1 MNHLRYAFLLALAIV
16 GLTAVALLAFGRI
29 SSGTFTAS
37 DAGLVDAAAVAEHS
51 AVPDVMDSA
60 AIRARVAEEDRAWR
74 ERNARPVTVAELRAR
89 GDGRRTPRQ
98 ALDDRVF
105 LLSRQGKRAA
115 AIDEL
120 ERWVKSNPRDED
132 ALLSLARL
140 LKEEGRT
147 DASIAR
153 YRQLLDLQKR

>member
-1 MNHLRYAFLLALAIV
+1 MNHLKYAFFLALAIV

-29 SSGTFTAS
+29 SSATLSDSAAGT
-37 DAGLVDAAAVAEHS
+37 VDAVAVAEHS
-51 AVPDVMDSA
+51 AVTELVDSA
-60 AIRARVAEEDRAWR
+60 AIRERLAEEDRAWR

-105 LLSRQGKRAA
+105 LLTRQGKRAA
-115 AIDEL
+115 AIGEL

-132 ALLSLARL
+132 ALLALARL

-147 DASIAR
+147 DESIAR

>member
-1 MNHLRYAFLLALAIV
+1 MNHLKYAFFLALAIV

-29 SSGTFTAS
+29 SSATLSDSATGT
-37 DAGLVDAAAVAEHS
+37 VDAVAVAEHS
-51 AVPDVMDSA
+51 AVPELVDSA
-60 AIRARVAEEDRAWR
+60 AIRERLAEEDRAWR

-105 LLSRQGKRAA
+105 LLTRQGKRAA
-115 AIDEL
+115 AIVEL
-120 ERWVKSNPRDED
+120 DRWVKTNPRDEE
-132 ALLSLARL
+132 ALLALARL

-147 DASIAR
+147 DESIAR

>member
-1 MNHLRYAFLLALAIV
+1 MNHLRYAFSLALAIV
-16 GLTAVALLAFGRI
+16 ALTVVAVLTFGRI
-29 SSGTFTAS
+29 SSATIS
-37 DAGLVDAAAVAEHS
+37 DSAAASVDTVVMAEHS
-51 AVPDVMDSA
+51 AVAAVDTA
-60 AIRARVAEEDRAWR
+60 AIRQRLAAEDRAWR
-74 ERNARPVTVAELRAR
+74 ERNARPVTVAELRQR
-89 GDGRRTPRQ
+89 GDGTRTPRQ

-105 LLSRQGKRAA
+105 RYTQQGNRAA

-120 ERWVKSNPRDED
+120 ERWVKVNPRDED

-153 YRQLLDLQKR
+153 YRQLLALQKR

>member
-1 MNHLRYAFLLALAIV
+1 MNHVRYAVLLALAIV

-29 SSGTFTAS
+29 SSATLSESSTGAL
-37 DAGLVDAAAVAEHS
+37 DVAAVAEHS
-51 AVPDVMDSA
+51 AVPEIVDSA
-60 AIRARVAEEDRAWR
+60 AIRARLAEEDRAWR

-105 LLSRQGKRAA
+105 LLTKQGRRAA
-115 AIDEL
+115 AIEEL
-120 ERWVKSNPRDED
+120 ERWVESNPRDED

-153 YRQLLDLQKR
+153 YRQLLELQKR

>member
-1 MNHLRYAFLLALAIV
+1 MNQLRYAFFLALAIT

-29 SSGTFTAS
+29 SNARLS
-37 DAGLVDAAAVAEHS
+37 
-51 AVPDVMDSA
+51 DSA
-60 AIRARVAEEDRAWR
+60 AASVDILALPETPAAALVDTAAIRQRLAAEDKAWR
-74 ERNARPVTVAELRAR
+74 ERNARPVTVAELRER

-105 LLSRQGKRAA
+105 LYTRQGNRGA
-115 AIDEL
+115 AITEL
-120 ERWVKSNPRDED
+120 EQWVKTNPRDED

-140 LKEEGRT
+140 LKEDGRT

-153 YRQLLDLQKR
+153 YRQLLALQKQ